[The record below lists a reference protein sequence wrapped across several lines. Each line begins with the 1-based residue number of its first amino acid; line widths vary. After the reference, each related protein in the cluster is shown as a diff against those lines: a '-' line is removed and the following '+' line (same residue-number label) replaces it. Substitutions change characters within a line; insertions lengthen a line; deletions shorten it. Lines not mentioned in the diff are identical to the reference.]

1 MGPRLPWLAP
11 YGDSAMTARCRGC
24 GAVPDEQPGRRYA
37 GPLSILKRITV
48 FVAHATAQT
57 HNLRINSDILRPWDN
72 ARDNARE
79 DAFVAPGPQH
89 VRLAR
94 VYSAG
99 TTVTSPIPSASTGSL
114 ICAASPTRT
123 VTRRSTGKAL
133 TAAAVASTVPVAASC
148 R

>member
-11 YGDSAMTARCRGC
+11 YGDSAMTVRCRGC

-57 HNLRINSDILRPWDN
+57 HNLRINSDISRPRKDT
-72 ARDNARE
+72 
-79 DAFVAPGPQH
+79 PGG
-89 VRLAR
+89 AR
-94 VYSAG
+94 VTRGRESSVSAGGYSAA

-114 ICAASPTRT
+114 IRAASPTRT

-148 R
+148 W